1 MRNEDDIF
9 SSLCIAEVR
18 KFKEDPT
25 KSGRCKVRIYN
36 QHNDEQEI
44 DDKDLPWASVLHPI
58 TSAATAKVGISPSG
72 LKVGSRVLCCFLPD
86 DTARQYP
93 IILGSL
99 ARGDKPVGGGKSNG
113 GVSKKSQDAENNS
126 GGKIGYAGPDNPASD
141 GKPPQ

>member
-1 MRNEDDIF
+1 MRHEDDIF

-18 KFKEDPT
+18 KYKEDPT

-44 DDKDLPWASVLHPI
+44 KDDDLPWASVLHPI
-58 TSAATAKVGISPSG
+58 TSPATSKIGISPSG
-72 LKVGSRVLCCFLPD
+72 LKVGSRVLCCFLPE

-99 ARGDKPVGGGKSNG
+99 ARGDKPEGQDKSNG
-113 GVSKKSQDAENNS
+113 GVAKESQEAEKNS
-126 GGKIGYAGPDNPASD
+126 GGKIKTAGPDNPASD
-141 GKPPQ
+141 GKTQ

>member
-1 MRNEDDIF
+1 MRHEDDIF

-25 KSGRCKVRIYN
+25 KSGRCKIRIYN

-44 DDKDLPWASVLHPI
+44 KDDDLPWASVLHPI
-58 TSAATAKVGISPSG
+58 TSPATSKVGISPSG
-72 LKVGSRVLCCFLPD
+72 LKVGSRVLCCFLPE

-99 ARGDKPVGGGKSNG
+99 GRGDKPEGNDKSNG
-113 GVSKKSQDAENNS
+113 GVGKESQEAEKNS
-126 GGKIGYAGPDNPASD
+126 GGKIKTAGPDNPASD
-141 GKPPQ
+141 GKTQ